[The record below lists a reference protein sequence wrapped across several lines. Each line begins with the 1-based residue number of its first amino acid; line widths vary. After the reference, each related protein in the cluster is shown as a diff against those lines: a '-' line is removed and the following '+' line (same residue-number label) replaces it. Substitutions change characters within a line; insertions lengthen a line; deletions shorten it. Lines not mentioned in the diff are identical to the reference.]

1 MKDTISFLDSTF
13 NIFLVMFIYYKSIH
27 FDNIDE
33 ISKNILEEAK
43 ERKVGHN
50 AKHSLGYSD
59 LQLVQ
64 IVSAIIN
71 RFDWLLHILHIYLMP
86 LTFYLWIL
94 F

>member
-1 MKDTISFLDSTF
+1 
-13 NIFLVMFIYYKSIH
+13 MFIYYKSIH

-50 AKHSLGYSD
+50 AKHSLGYSY

-71 RFDWLLHILHIYLMP
+71 RFD
-86 LTFYLWIL
+86 
-94 F
+94 